1 MFDRDNP
8 YFNQVALLVAL
19 LPLVKEE
26 NCFALKGG
34 TAINLFMHDLPR
46 LSVDIDLTYLPVED
60 RVTSLANITQAM
72 MRIAERVK
80 RVMRDASVKE
90 QKDRDKNILKL
101 LVSRQGVQVK
111 IEVSPVLR
119 GSVHESV
126 MKDVAGVIEEQF
138 SFTQMQL
145 LHRHELYAGKLC
157 AALDRQHPRDLFDVK
172 VLLDNE
178 GITDELMEVFLV
190 YLISGNRPISEI
202 LAPQPTPLERIYNE
216 QFVGMALLEIT
227 LSELEDT
234 RERFI
239 REIHGK
245 LAENHK
251 RFLLSFKAVEPDWQ
265 LLKHKHAE
273 TLPGVR
279 WKLQNIK
286 KMPKQKHK
294 AALVKLEK
302 VLYG

>member
-26 NCFALKGG
+26 DCFALKGG
-34 TAINLFMHDLPR
+34 TAINLFMHNLPR

-60 RVTSLANITQAM
+60 RATSLANITQAM

-80 RVMRDASVKE
+80 RVMKDASVKE
-90 QKDRDKNILKL
+90 QKDKDKNILKL
-101 LVSRQGVQVK
+101 LVSRQGVRVK

-119 GSVHESV
+119 GSVYEPI
-126 MKDVAGVIEEQF
+126 MKDITKSIEEQF

-145 LHRHELYAGKLC
+145 LHKHEIYAGKLC

-172 VLLDNE
+172 VLLDND
-178 GITDELMEVFLV
+178 GITNELMDVFLV
-190 YLISGNRPISEI
+190 YLISGNRPMSEM

-216 QFVGMALLEIT
+216 QFVGMVLLEIT
-227 LSELEDT
+227 LSDLEDT
-234 RERFI
+234 REPFI

-245 LAENHK
+245 LTEKHK
-251 RFLLSFKAVEPDWQ
+251 RFLLSFKAAEPDWQ
-265 LLKHKHAE
+265 LLKHKHSE
-273 TLPGVR
+273 TLPAVQ
-279 WKLQNIK
+279 WKLHNIK

-294 AALVKLEK
+294 VALEKLEK

>member
-26 NCFALKGG
+26 ACFALKGG
-34 TAINLFMHDLPR
+34 TTINLFVCDLPR
-46 LSVDIDLTYLPVED
+46 LSVYIDLTYLPVED
-60 RVTSLANITQAM
+60 RSTSLANITQAM
-72 MRIAERVK
+72 ARIAERVK

-101 LVSRQGVQVK
+101 LVSRQDVRVK

-119 GSVHESV
+119 GSVHAPV
-126 MKDVAGVIEEQF
+126 IKDVAGVIEEIF
-138 SFTQMQL
+138 SFTQMLL
-145 LHRHELYAGKLC
+145 LHMHELYAGKLC

-178 GITDELMEVFLV
+178 GITDELMDVFLV
-190 YLISGNRPISEI
+190 YLISGNRPMSGM

-216 QFVGMALLEIT
+216 QFVGMELLEIT
-227 LSELEDT
+227 LRDLEDT

-239 REIHGK
+239 RDIHGK
-245 LAENHK
+245 LVENHK
-251 RFLLSFKAVEPDWQ
+251 RFLLSFKAAEPDWQ
-265 LLKHKHAE
+265 LLKYKHAE
-273 TLPGVR
+273 TLPGV
-279 WKLQNIK
+279 Q
-286 KMPKQKHK
+286 
-294 AALVKLEK
+294 
-302 VLYG
+302 